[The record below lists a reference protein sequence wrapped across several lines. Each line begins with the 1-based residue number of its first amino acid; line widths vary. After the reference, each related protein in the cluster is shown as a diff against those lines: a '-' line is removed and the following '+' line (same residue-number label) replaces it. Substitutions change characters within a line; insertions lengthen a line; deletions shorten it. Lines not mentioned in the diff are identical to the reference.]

1 MEAKQLLQFLLVIL
15 LFSLGGCSTYQV
27 RDFPTSTT
35 LSMVNNLENIR
46 PPERKVEVAIYAFGD
61 QTGQRKPADN
71 LASLSTAITQGA
83 GTWLV
88 QALKNAGKGEWFTV
102 VERMQLDYLLKE
114 RQIIRNTRTTY
125 EGDKADAVPPMLFA
139 GVLAAGGVVGYDT
152 NTETG
157 GIGARYLGIGIQDE
171 YRRDMVSVSL
181 RIISVQTGEV
191 LIAVSS
197 QKTILSTKIGMNV
210 FKFIDMGTRLIE
222 VEGGSAKNE
231 STTYAVRKAIEQAV
245 VLVIEEGIDKKLW
258 AYKKGR

>member
-46 PPERKVEVAIYAFGD
+46 PPERKVEVAIYAFSD

>member
-258 AYKKGR
+258 SYKKGR

>member
-1 MEAKQLLQFLLVIL
+1 M
-15 LFSLGGCSTYQV
+15 
-27 RDFPTSTT
+27 PTSTT
-35 LSMVNNLENIR
+35 VPMVSKLENLR
-46 PPERKVEVAIYAFGD
+46 PPERKVEVAIYMFND

-102 VERMQLDYLLKE
+102 VERMQLDNLLKE
-114 RQIIRNTRTTY
+114 RQIIRNTRSTY
-125 EGDKADAVPPMLFA
+125 EGDKAQAVPPMLFA
-139 GVLAAGGVVGYDT
+139 GVLVAGGVVGYDT

-157 GIGARYLGIGIQDE
+157 GMGARYLGIGIQDE
-171 YRRDMVSVSL
+171 YRRDMVSISL
-181 RIISVQTGEV
+181 RLISVQTGEV

-210 FKFIDMGTRLIE
+210 FKFIDMGTKLVE

-245 VLVIEEGIDKKLW
+245 VLMIEEGINKKLW
-258 AYKKGR
+258 AYKK

>member
-1 MEAKQLLQFLLVIL
+1 
-15 LFSLGGCSTYQV
+15 
-27 RDFPTSTT
+27 
-35 LSMVNNLENIR
+35 VNNLENIR

>member
-1 MEAKQLLQFLLVIL
+1 MF
-15 LFSLGGCSTYQV
+15 
-27 RDFPTSTT
+27 
-35 LSMVNNLENIR
+35 N
-46 PPERKVEVAIYAFGD
+46 D

-102 VERMQLDYLLKE
+102 VERMQLDNLLKE
-114 RQIIRNTRTTY
+114 RQIIRNTRSTY
-125 EGDKADAVPPMLFA
+125 EGDKAQAVPPMLFA
-139 GVLAAGGVVGYDT
+139 GVLVAGGVVGYDT

-157 GIGARYLGIGIQDE
+157 GMGARYLGIGIQDE
-171 YRRDMVSVSL
+171 YRRDMVSISL
-181 RIISVQTGEV
+181 RLISVQTGEV

-210 FKFIDMGTRLIE
+210 FKFIDMGTKLVE

-245 VLVIEEGIDKKLW
+245 VLMIEEGINKKLW
-258 AYKKGR
+258 AYKK

>member
-210 FKFIDMGTRLIE
+210 FKFVDMGTKLVEI
-222 VEGGSAKNE
+222 EGGSAKNE

-245 VLVIEEGIDKKLW
+245 VLVIEEGIDKKYW
-258 AYKKGR
+258 KYKR

>member
-1 MEAKQLLQFLLVIL
+1 VIL
-15 LFSLGGCSTYQV
+15 LFSLGGCSTYER
-27 RDFPTSTT
+27 RDFSTSTT
-35 LSMVNNLENIR
+35 LPMVSKLEKIR
-46 PPERKVEVAIYAFGD
+46 PPERKVELAIYAFND

-88 QALKNAGKGEWFTV
+88 QAFKNAGKGQWFTV
-102 VERMQLDYLLKE
+102 VERMQLDNLLKE
-114 RQIIRNTRTTY
+114 RQIIRNTRSTY
-125 EGDKADAVPPMLFA
+125 EGDDAQQAPPLLFA

-152 NTETG
+152 NIETG
-157 GIGARYLGIGIQDE
+157 GIGARALGIGIHDE

-210 FKFIDMGTRLIE
+210 FKFVDMGTKLVEI
-222 VEGGSAKNE
+222 EGGSAKNE

-245 VLVIEEGIDKKLW
+245 VLVIEEGIDKKYW
-258 AYKKGR
+258 KYKR